1 MNELSKIAFGALLS
15 LANVLPAP
23 AFAAMPAAPVL
34 QQPSAPADVLNAGV
48 VCDPYGCYDT
58 WRRPPPL
65 WDDDYRRPPPPPPP
79 IYRRPPP
86 PPLWDDGYRRPP
98 PSWDDDYRRPPPPI
112 YRRPPPPP
120 PIYGGRNWSRHVEWC
135 FSRYRSYNPRT
146 NRFLSTSGYFKVCRS
161 PYY

>member
-1 MNELSKIAFGALLS
+1 MNELSKIALGAFLS

-23 AFAAMPAAPVL
+23 ALAAMPAAP
-34 QQPSAPADVLNAGV
+34 ADVLNVDV

-58 WRRPPPL
+58 WRRPPPS

-79 IYRRPPP
+79 IYRRPPPP

-98 PSWDDDYRRPPPPI
+98 PSWDDDYRRPPPPPPPI
-112 YRRPPPPP
+112 YRQPPPPP
-120 PIYGGRNWSRHVEWC
+120 PIYGGRNLSRHVEWC

-146 NRFLSTSGYFKVCRS
+146 NSFLSTSGSFKICRS